1 MMHDGIVAGF
11 GTGME
16 MPALHEKRIE
26 RKDINIP

>member
-11 GTGME
+11 GTGVK

-26 RKDINIP
+26 RKYIKIP